1 VRQGEEEKVNVLVTG
16 AFGNV
21 GLSTVDELLAQ
32 GHQVRCFDL
41 GTRANRR
48 AARRYRRRLDVAW
61 GDLRRPEDVA
71 GAVRGQEAVIHLAF
85 IVPKLSSTGFECEEH
100 PDWAREINVGGTR
113 HLLEA
118 MQAQPR
124 PPRLLFASSCAVYGR
139 TQHLEPP
146 RTPSDPLEPIDHYAR
161 HKVECEQMVRA
172 SGLEWAILRLGA
184 TLPLTLRADP
194 GLFDVPLDNRIEYVH
209 TRDVALALANAVSR
223 PDVSGQVL
231 LIGGGPRCQHTYGQ
245 LACSILDGLGVGM
258 LPARAFS
265 SVPYVTDWLD
275 TAESQRLLRYQ
286 RHTLDD
292 YVHDLAASLGVRRH
306 LVRLFRPVVHYVLLK
321 QSAHF
326 RTGRSGWIVAALH
339 GLKALKG
346 RPPRLSVR

>member
-1 VRQGEEEKVNVLVTG
+1 MNVLVTG

-21 GLSTVDELLAQ
+21 GLSTVDELLEQ
-32 GHQVRCFDL
+32 GHRVRCFDL
-41 GTRANRR
+41 GTGSNRR
-48 AARRYRRRLDVAW
+48 AARRYSRRVEVSW

-71 GAVRGQEAVIHLAF
+71 AAVRGQEVVIHLAF

-146 RTPSDPLEPIDHYAR
+146 RTAVDPVEPIDHYAR

-172 SGLEWAILRLGA
+172 SGLQCAILRLGA

-209 TRDVALALANAVSR
+209 TRDVGLALANAVGH
-223 PDVSGQVL
+223 PDVWGRVL
-231 LIGGGPRCQHTYGQ
+231 LVAGGPRCQHTYRQIARAVLG
-245 LACSILDGLGVGM
+245 GLGVGM
-258 LPARAFS
+258 LPANAFS
-265 SVPYVTDWLD
+265 SVPFPADWLD

-286 RHTLDD
+286 RYTLDD
-292 YVHDLAASLGVRRH
+292 YVRDLAAMLGARRFM
-306 LVRLFRPVVHYVLLK
+306 VRLFRPAVQYVLLK
-321 QSAHF
+321 QSVHY
-326 RTGRSGWIVAALH
+326 RTGRPGFLVAALH